1 MIEVQI
7 LYKCLTTS
15 ICSVMFSDILKVLLL
30 EIMGKVMNVAL
41 ETLSEEGLWCI
52 SQQTVK

>member
-41 ETLSEEGLWCI
+41 ETLSEEGL
-52 SQQTVK
+52 